1 MSANDANAGN
11 ISATIIS
18 GIANAFTKAAPE
30 VTVSKIVAGSGLDT

>member
-1 MSANDANAGN
+1 MKANDANAGT

-30 VTVSKIVAGSGLDT
+30 VTVSKIAAAPGLDT